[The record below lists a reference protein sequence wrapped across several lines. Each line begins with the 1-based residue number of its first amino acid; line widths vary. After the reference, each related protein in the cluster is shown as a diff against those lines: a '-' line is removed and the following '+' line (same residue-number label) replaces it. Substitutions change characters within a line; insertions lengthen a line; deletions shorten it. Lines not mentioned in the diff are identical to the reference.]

1 MDSNTF
7 CCPFCESVDF
17 IKYGKRNGNQ
27 RFKCLSC
34 GHVFL
39 KTTNTI
45 FSSTKLNR
53 SCLRNLIVLIID
65 GTKLE
70 TISDVL
76 KISRRT
82 AYMWRMKIYKVA
94 GEMIKNIELSGKV
107 WIDEKL
113 IRVN

>member
-94 GEMIKNIELSGKV
+94 GQITKDAMLSKILFG
-107 WIDEKL
+107 
-113 IRVN
+113 

>member
-27 RFKCLSC
+27 RFKCLFC

-65 GTKLE
+65 GTYTSIQDTRLRVANIKKCLPIKE
-70 TISDVL
+70 
-76 KISRRT
+76 RR
-82 AYMWRMKIYKVA
+82 VS
-94 GEMIKNIELSGKV
+94 N
-107 WIDEKL
+107 
-113 IRVN
+113 